1 MFLHVSPL
9 NKFRLLIQSMYRVE
23 GNSFFRYLQLLLQ
36 VVEKIA
42 SGRQKR
48 FQGFAVTVEPSFPGQ
63 VAFLLSNIQCA
74 GLLGNS

>member
-9 NKFRLLIQSMYRVE
+9 NKFRLLVQSMYRVE
-23 GNSFFRYLQLLLQ
+23 GNFFFRHLQLLLQ

-42 SGRQKR
+42 SGRQEKLQD
-48 FQGFAVTVEPSFPGQ
+48 FTMTVEPSFPGQ
-63 VAFLLSNIQCA
+63 VAFFFSSIQYA